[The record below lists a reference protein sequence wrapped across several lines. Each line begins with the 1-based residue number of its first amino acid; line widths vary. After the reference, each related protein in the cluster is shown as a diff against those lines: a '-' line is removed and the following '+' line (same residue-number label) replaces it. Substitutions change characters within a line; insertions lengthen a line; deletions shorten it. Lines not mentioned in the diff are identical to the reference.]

1 MSSGSAFKI
10 RTADILTMRSTIMP
24 RSLRD
29 AHLRERED
37 WPSLMDGMLGETY
50 REKSILMFGWD
61 LCQGN

>member
-37 WPSLMDGMLGETY
+37 WHSLMDGMLGETY
-50 REKSILMFGWD
+50 REKSILMWLG
-61 LCQGN
+61 